1 MEDHEGESSCSIE
14 DSLRVC
20 RLQECWRTMSQ
31 RFEVDVWAATAVG
44 EATNVVDLAAL
55 GVNLC
60 DGFKVFGIGGR
71 NSEGGTRKIDRGG
84 GKKRLPRTLS

>member
-1 MEDHEGESSCSIE
+1 
-14 DSLRVC
+14 
-20 RLQECWRTMSQ
+20 MSQ

-60 DGFKVFGIGGR
+60 DGFKVFGL
-71 NSEGGTRKIDRGG
+71 EAGTRKEAREKLIEAVAKRGYLERFLKVGWLRKG
-84 GKKRLPRTLS
+84 GIYSVPP

>member
-1 MEDHEGESSCSIE
+1 
-14 DSLRVC
+14 
-20 RLQECWRTMSQ
+20 MSQ

-60 DGFKVFGIGGR
+60 DGFKVFGL
-71 NSEGGTRKIDRGG
+71 EAGTRKEAREN
-84 GKKRLPRTLS
+84 